1 MTDDR
6 GRGAPADAVLIG
18 VTQILRRPGVQ
29 HPLQRVLRLGEL
41 RVGEAVVP
49 AGTPVELDLVLEA
62 SGTAVVASGVIRTVA
77 TCGCRRC
84 LEPFDDPVVAEVR
97 EVFEPR
103 PTEGETYPVTNEQID
118 VVPFVRD
125 AVLLMLPLAPLCR
138 PDCAGPSPDAVPV
151 RPAEDEAGPPDAASP
166 PGGESA
172 GSPGEATGGAR
183 DPRWAAL
190 DQLRLDR

>member
-1 MTDDR
+1 VTDAA
-6 GRGAPADAVLIG
+6 GRGAPAGTVLIG

-29 HPLQRVLRLGEL
+29 HPLQRTVRLAEL
-41 RVGEAVVP
+41 RVGEAVVA

-62 SGTAVVASGVIRTVA
+62 SGTAVIASGTIRTVA

-84 LEPFDDPVVAEVR
+84 LEPFVEPVEAEVR

-103 PTEGETYPVTNEQID
+103 PTEGETYPLTGEQID
-118 VVPFVRD
+118 VVPLVRD
-125 AVLLMLPLAPLCR
+125 AVLLALPLAPLCR
-138 PDCAGPSPDAVPV
+138 PDCAGPAPEVFPTLPADDPPPGPEVGGPAVEQVPD
-151 RPAEDEAGPPDAASP
+151 EP
-166 PGGESA
+166 PGG
-172 GSPGEATGGAR
+172 GR